1 MKHVSVS
8 TIIAIFIIGFALL
21 AGRHV
26 AQRNH
31 IIDDSGRS
39 GRHAALTAKTVDV
52 TSCTITHTGKNGR
65 HASVQ

>member
-31 IIDDSGRS
+31 IIDL
-39 GRHAALTAKTVDV
+39 AAAVVD
-52 TSCTITHTGKNGR
+52 TPR
-65 HASVQ
+65 